1 MNNSLTS
8 ILDYLLEKRG
18 FDFSGYNPSMVE
30 RRIGQRV
37 AAIGCKDFGDYL
49 LYVKERSDEIDNI
62 LDVLT
67 INVSRFFRNTLT
79 FELLA
84 EKILP
89 TIITKKLENND
100 ESIRVWSA
108 GCATGEEPYSV
119 AIVLNDLLCR
129 EELTMNSHIFA
140 TDIDSKSLDG
150 AIKAIYPISS
160 VENIKYR
167 LLKKYFTQTQ
177 SGQSFQVVPEI
188 RDKVLFSFYD
198 ILDKKHKVPPES
210 IFGNF
215 DLVFCRNLLIY
226 FNKQYQETIF
236 ERLYQSLSQNGYL
249 ILGRAEAPTIKYQR
263 YFKRV
268 FDFSTIYKKQ

>member
-1 MNNSLTS
+1 MDNWLKS

-18 FDFSGYNPSMVE
+18 FDFSGYSPSMVQ
-30 RRIGQRV
+30 RRIWQRV
-37 AAIGCKDFGDYL
+37 AAIGCKDFSDYL
-49 LYVKERSDEIDNI
+49 LYVKENSDEIDNI

-84 EKILP
+84 ERILP
-89 TIITKKLENND
+89 TIIMEKLERND
-100 ESIRVWSA
+100 KSIRVWSA
-108 GCATGEEPYSV
+108 GCAMGEEPYSV
-119 AIVLNDLLCR
+119 AIVLDDLLCR
-129 EELTMNSHIFA
+129 EELIMNLHIFA
-140 TDIDSKSLDG
+140 TDIDSKSLDV
-150 AIKAIYPISS
+150 AVKALYPISS

-167 LLKKYFTQTQ
+167 LLRKYFTQTQ

-188 RDKVLFSFYD
+188 RDKVIFSFYD
-198 ILDKKHKVPPES
+198 ILDKKHRVPPES

-226 FNKQYQETIF
+226 FNTEYQETIF
-236 ERLYQSLSQNGYL
+236 ERLHQSLNQNGYL
-249 ILGRAEAPTIKYQR
+249 ILGSAEAPTIKYQR
-263 YFKRV
+263 HFKKV